1 MDQTVLEDLYHRYY
15 QSTYLYILSL
25 CKDSALAADLVA
37 DAFVKA
43 WLTLSEAEPH
53 FQYWL
58 LRVCRNL
65 WLDYLKHQRYQVPD
79 GEEALSLLEDP
90 NTPELQLLQ
99 TERNEALYKGILSL
113 PSSDRELLVLFYFS
127 QVPVKK
133 LAEIFHISPGTARTR
148 LFRARM
154 KLKQLLEAD
163 GYEF

>member
-1 MDQTVLEDLYHRYY
+1 MEQTVLEELYQRYY
-15 QSTYLYILSL
+15 QSTYLYVLAL
-25 CKDSALAADLVA
+25 CKDAALAADLVA

-43 WLTLSEAEPH
+43 WLTLSDAEPH

-79 GEEALSLLEDP
+79 GEAALSLLTDP
-90 NTPELQLLQ
+90 NTPELHILQ
-99 TERNEALYKGILSL
+99 TERNEKLYKGILSL
-113 PSSDRELLVLFYFS
+113 PPSDQELLVLFYFS
-127 QVPVKK
+127 QVPLKK

-148 LFRARM
+148 LFRART